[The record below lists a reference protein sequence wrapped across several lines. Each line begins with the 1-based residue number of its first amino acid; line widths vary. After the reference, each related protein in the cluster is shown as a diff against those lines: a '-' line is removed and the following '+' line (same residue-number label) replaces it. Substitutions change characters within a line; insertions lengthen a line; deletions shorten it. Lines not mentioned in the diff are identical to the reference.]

1 MNSSKILLA
10 STIVLA
16 VALAATLGVLYSAQA
31 TQILNSASSP
41 PITTTTTYV
50 SSTPTQSAN
59 VGTTSTYP
67 TQIVQLND
75 NTLSVSGY
83 GLASVTPDRAKIY
96 ITISTEASTAQES
109 AAKNAEIF
117 SKLIAA
123 LQQAGIGK
131 DKVETSQ
138 YNIYPVYYYP
148 PQGGQSILTGYK
160 TDQSLT
166 VTVIPEN
173 GDELGTKTGQVI
185 DLAVGAGVNQVS
197 SIYFTVSDTA
207 IKTLQNQALV
217 TALKD
222 ADGQA
227 KIIADTLGLKIVTI
241 KSVSYGS
248 YYPYPIRTA
257 GKVDYAPASATEVVP
272 GALQI
277 SANAQVVYAI
287 SQA

>member
-1 MNSSKILLA
+1 MNSKRILLA

-16 VALAATLGVLYSAQA
+16 VALAGILGMISSVQG
-31 TQILNSASSP
+31 QIPVVNQP
-41 PITTTTTYV
+41 TT
-50 SSTPTQSAN
+50 SSTTN
-59 VGTTSTYP
+59 VSTTPLTTDSVTSMYP
-67 TQIVQLND
+67 VQVVQLND

-83 GLASVTPDRAKIY
+83 GLASLTPDRAKIY

-109 AAKNAEIF
+109 AAKNADIF

-148 PQGGQSILTGYK
+148 PQGGQPTLTGYK

-166 VTVIPEN
+166 VTVIPQN

-217 TALKD
+217 AALKD

-227 KIIADTLGLKIVTI
+227 KIIADTLGLKIVTV

-257 GKVDYAPASATEVVP
+257 GKVDYAPASATQVVP

-277 SANAQVVYAI
+277 SATAQVVYAI